1 MPTAAAFEKAS
12 GWLARAVEAATWDGT
27 VGIQSTQG
35 RQSKKERDLKTGEI
49 TDGPA
54 TLAEVAAYNEF
65 GTSTI
70 PKRSFLRLT
79 QDREGKRWT
88 DNAASAVRKYVA
100 EDGDA
105 ARLWSLLVMDPAK
118 ADVQETITRPASEN
132 GYEPL
137 SQPYADRKARTNVR
151 DAGDPEQMTL
161 RNTGQL
167 LNSIRYVAKAG
178 GRTVTG

>member
-1 MPTAAAFEKAS
+1 MAATKPFSKAQIA
-12 GWLARAVEAATWDGT
+12 LDRAAEAAQWEGT

-35 RQSKKERDLKTGEI
+35 RQPKEGHDG
-49 TDGPA
+49 DGPA

-79 QDREGKRWT
+79 QDREGKRWAENT
-88 DNAASAVRKYVA
+88 ATAVSLYI
-100 EDGDA
+100 GDVRRNIRTFA
-105 ARLWSLLVMDPAK
+105 LLVMDPAK
-118 ADVQETITRPASEN
+118 NDIQDTITRPASEN
-132 GYEPL
+132 GYKEL

>member
-12 GWLARAVEAATWDGT
+12 GWLARAAEAATWDGT

-35 RQSKKERDLKTGEI
+35 RQPKEGHDG
-49 TDGPA
+49 DGPA

-79 QDREGKRWT
+79 QDRQRSAWKENT
-88 DNAASAVRKYVA
+88 VSAVRKYVA
-100 EDGDA
+100 DDGDA
-105 ARLWSLLVMDPAK
+105 ARLWSLLVMEPARE
-118 ADVQETITRPASEN
+118 DVRETITRPASEN
-132 GYEPL
+132 GYKEL

>member
-1 MPTAAAFEKAS
+1 MPTAAAFAKAS
-12 GWLARAVEAATWDGT
+12 GWLARAAEAATWDGT

-35 RQSKKERDLKTGEI
+35 RQPKEGYNG
-49 TDGPA
+49 DGPA
-54 TLAEVAAYNEF
+54 TLAEVAAFNEF

-79 QDREGKRWT
+79 QDREGKRWAENT
-88 DNAASAVRKYVA
+88 AAAVSLYISDVRRNIRTFV
-100 EDGDA
+100 
-105 ARLWSLLVMDPAK
+105 LLVMEPAK
-118 ADVQETITRPASEN
+118 ADIQDTIARPASEN

-151 DAGDPEQMTL
+151 NAGDPEQMTL
-161 RNTGQL
+161 RDTGQL

-178 GRTVTG
+178 SRTVTG